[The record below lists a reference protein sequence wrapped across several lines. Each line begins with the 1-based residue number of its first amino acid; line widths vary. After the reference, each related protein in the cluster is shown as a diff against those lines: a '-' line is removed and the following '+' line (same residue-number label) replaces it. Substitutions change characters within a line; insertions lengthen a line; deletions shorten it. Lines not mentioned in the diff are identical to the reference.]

1 MTARLVIRE
10 MTLNDLDFIAT
21 MLADP
26 DVMRFYPKRYDQA
39 ESVEWIQKQQER
51 YRRDGCGLWLVE
63 RRENRMPV
71 GQAGL
76 VRVMVED
83 VQELA
88 IAYLI
93 HRPYWQQGFATELA
107 VALQHYALST
117 HAVRRV
123 ITLIRPENGR
133 SLMVARRSGM
143 REERQITWAGY
154 DHLIFSATYLDTNQ
168 KPSTT

>member
-1 MTARLVIRE
+1 MTARLMVRE

-26 DVMRFYPKRYDQA
+26 DVMRFYPKRYDRV
-39 ESVEWIQKQQER
+39 ESVEWIRKQQER
-51 YRRDGCGLWLVE
+51 YGHDGCGVWLVE
-63 RRENRMPV
+63 RRANQVPV

-76 VRVMVED
+76 VRVMIED
-83 VQELA
+83 AQELA

-107 VALQHYALST
+107 VALQRYAFST
-117 HAVRRV
+117 HGVQRV

-133 SLMVARRSGM
+133 SLSVARRSGM
-143 REERQITWAGY
+143 REERKVTWAGY
-154 DHLIFSATYLDTNQ
+154 DHLIFSTTSLDTNQ
-168 KPSTT
+168 TPSTT